1 MAKRLDIEYVKD
13 LVREIAGYTLLDN
26 VYINNNTKMTAVDK
40 DGYKYYFTLSNL
52 KYAKSARMVDKSNP
66 YSIDNIK
73 LWLKNHDIP
82 YELLSTEY
90 NGNGSK
96 NRNKQLLK
104 LRCDNGH
111 IFYRTWNDIRTD
123 GVRCE
128 DCARRYVNK
137 EQFLS
142 FISDK
147 YGDEYEIIGEYVNSQ
162 TKIQIKHNK
171 CGNVFYATPNSL
183 ANGHGCPNSFCCK
196 KRGEDHYRYNK
207 NLSDEER
214 YSDRKSKK
222 EYRYWRSSVYAAYN
236 FTCDVCGHKS
246 SKDNKI
252 VAHHIESYDINEDL
266 RYDISNGVALCE
278 SCHRGFH
285 HKFGYGHNT
294 REQYE
299 QYKDNYD
306 NTEVIHQIA

>member
-1 MAKRLDIEYVKD
+1 MTKRLDIEHVRN
-13 LVREIAGYTLLDN
+13 LVHEIAGYTLLDN
-26 VYINNNTKMTAVDK
+26 VYTNNNTKMTAVDK

-52 KYAKSARMVDKSNP
+52 KYAKSARIVDKSNP

-73 LWLKNHDIP
+73 LWLKNHGIP
-82 YELLSTEY
+82 YELLSIEY

-171 CGNVFYATPNSL
+171 C
-183 ANGHGCPNSFCCK
+183 
-196 KRGEDHYRYNK
+196 
-207 NLSDEER
+207 
-214 YSDRKSKK
+214 
-222 EYRYWRSSVYAAYN
+222 
-236 FTCDVCGHKS
+236 
-246 SKDNKI
+246 
-252 VAHHIESYDINEDL
+252 
-266 RYDISNGVALCE
+266 
-278 SCHRGFH
+278 
-285 HKFGYGHNT
+285 
-294 REQYE
+294 
-299 QYKDNYD
+299 
-306 NTEVIHQIA
+306 